1 MKVQTFLSS
10 QELEHVKKE
19 SIKIFGRENVSGYLS
34 TLVRIDMQ
42 ASNIFVIPKD
52 NVKIPLLNR
61 DSPDYLDAIQP
72 IPSRYKKTDRFKR
85 TITKKKQLTT
95 QELQAMAD
103 RLKG

>member
-34 TLVRIDMQ
+34 TLVRKDMQ
-42 ASNIFVIPKD
+42 ASTSECEPPKYIKEVI
-52 NVKIPLLNR
+52 KIPR
-61 DSPDYLDAIQP
+61 A
-72 IPSRYKKTDRFKR
+72 KKSVGN
-85 TITKKKQLTT
+85 KKPLTT